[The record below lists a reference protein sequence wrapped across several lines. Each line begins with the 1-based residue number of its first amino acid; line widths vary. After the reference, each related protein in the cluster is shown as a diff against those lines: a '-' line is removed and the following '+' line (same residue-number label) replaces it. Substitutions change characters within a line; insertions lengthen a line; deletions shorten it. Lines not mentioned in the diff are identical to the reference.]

1 MQMKNNKGITM
12 MSLIITAI
20 VLVLIAGISFKLGT
34 DSIEQSKKYMQQ
46 SSVKIVATAV
56 VQQKGKIDALKL
68 GEVPVSET
76 QPDCFIGTPLL
87 NFSSV
92 SMNKLNEEQ
101 KTFLRGKLVN
111 VEEGS
116 NTYKE
121 GGHYDD
127 LYYRVSGTD
136 FEALG
141 ITNEGSTF
149 IINYKT
155 GEVYNETLQCV
166 GNKKADVLYYG
177 PAQPNASGDVDN
189 TFAE

>member
-34 DSIEQSKKYMQQ
+34 DSVEQSKKYIQQ

-68 GEVPVSET
+68 GDIPTSEE
-76 QPDCFIGTPLL
+76 QPDCFVGTPLL
-87 NFSSV
+87 DFSSV
-92 SMNKLNEEQ
+92 KMNKLNETQ
-101 KTFLRGKLVN
+101 TTYLRGKLVN
-111 VEEGS
+111 VSAGS
-116 NTYKE
+116 NSYLE
-121 GGHYDD
+121 SGHYDD
-127 LYYRVSGTD
+127 LYYRVSGSD
-136 FEALG
+136 FEELG
-141 ITNEGSTF
+141 ITNEGSTY
-149 IINYKT
+149 IVNYKT

-166 GNKKADVLYYG
+166 GNKKADVLYYV
-177 PAQPNASGDVDN
+177 PAQPNTSGGVDN